1 MKKILVSTLL
11 ALFATSALAAET
23 AYVLQPL
30 SFDPHS
36 EYTEPCQNEAP
47 VPANGLCG
55 DGRECPF
62 GFEPVR
68 KYCWDG
74 GFKDCGMI
82 CKNSHMFDN

>member
-1 MKKILVSTLL
+1 MKKILASTLL
-11 ALFATSALAAET
+11 VLFATSAFAAET

-30 SFDPHS
+30 AFGQNS
-36 EYTEPCQNEAP
+36 EYVEPCHQDAP

-62 GFEPVR
+62 GYEPAR

-74 GFKDCGMI
+74 GLKDCGMT
-82 CKNSHMFDN
+82 CKNTHMYDN